1 MRSQKIGKMIGFWSF
16 FAGMLLA
23 LVTAFVNPGEWASQ
37 VLIIL
42 GLLAGGFY
50 SRLREEMVGFGV
62 IYLSLS
68 LAADSASGLMFF
80 GPIISNIVSVWVRFL
95 GPVVLAAFM
104 VWGAAFLMS
113 SRDVKKE

>member
-1 MRSQKIGKMIGFWSF
+1 MRSQEIGKLIGFWSF

-37 VLIIL
+37 MLIIL

-50 SRLREEMVGFGV
+50 SKLREEMVVFGV
-62 IYLSLS
+62 VYLSLS

-80 GPIISNIVSVWVRFL
+80 GSIISNIVSAWVRFL
-95 GPVVLAAFM
+95 GPVVLTAFM
-104 VWGAAFLMS
+104 VWGGAFLMA
-113 SRDVKKE
+113 SRDVKKH